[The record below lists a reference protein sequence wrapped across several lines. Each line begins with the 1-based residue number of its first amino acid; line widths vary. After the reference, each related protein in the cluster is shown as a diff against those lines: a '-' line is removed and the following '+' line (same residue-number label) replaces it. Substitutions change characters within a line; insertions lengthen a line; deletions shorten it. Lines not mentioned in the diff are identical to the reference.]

1 MDSLPHHLLD
11 EILFRIDHRS
21 LAMMQCTNRSLRTY
35 ISESEYLCRVGSCLI
50 YIHTYGSSLLY
61 YHLYGDSR
69 SPRIVETL
77 TRSHIL
83 GYCSGLLLLFLNKML
98 CVVNPLTKMFRLFNH
113 SRSKF
118 CPGFTTLR
126 QDRQQVIGFAVD
138 QIDRTTQSFKIVV
151 INEVRNGNETTYEFE
166 INRGDSWKLS
176 ETTFTCCTSNL
187 DDRMKKPVYMKG
199 ALHWLRND
207 GSIVA
212 FNPKT
217 EKARLIPIRFPKELC
232 VKTLFT
238 AADNNLTLIS
248 ATEEFVYVYALEN
261 ILNDPKWVLVKKIRN
276 GILDEKRLYSWG
288 LEAYDGKCLVLK
300 ETMLKKDDYKQVL
313 RGYDLRAN
321 KWEVIG
327 SIPRW
332 CTYAIDFYQFKPS
345 SSSVIGL
352 DDKEGELRDI
362 GL

>member
-11 EILFRIDHRS
+11 EILFRIDRRS
-21 LAMMQCTNRSLRTY
+21 LAIMQCTNRSLRTY
-35 ISESEYLCRVGSCLI
+35 ISKNPNFESEYHSRVRSCLI

-69 SPRIVETL
+69 SPRKVETL
-77 TRSHIL
+77 TKCHIL

-98 CVVNPLTKMFRLFNH
+98 CVVNPITKKFRLLNH

-118 CPGFTTLR
+118 CPGVTTLR
-126 QDRQQVIGFAVD
+126 LDRQQVIGFAVD

-151 INEVRNGNETTYEFE
+151 INE
-166 INRGDSWKLS
+166 
-176 ETTFTCCTSNL
+176 
-187 DDRMKKPVYMKG
+187 G

-217 EKARLIPIRFPKELC
+217 EKARLIPIRFLKELC
-232 VKTLFT
+232 SKTLFT
-238 AADNNLTLIS
+238 AAYNNLTLIS
-248 ATEEFVYVYALEN
+248 ATEEVVYIYALEN
-261 ILNDPKWVLVKKIRN
+261 SLSDPKWVLVKQIRN

-332 CTYAIDFYQFKPS
+332 CTYALDFYQFKPS